1 MAILLFPQSDLLD
14 VNQIIKDLASM
25 VSEQGDA
32 IGGYLCCPLNHLPT
46 DTCPFPQVWAG
57 LPPR

>member
-32 IGGYLCCPLNHLPT
+32 IGGYLCFPLNHLPT